1 MCFSDG
7 SGNDAQSLNGG
18 NGGPCKNFGRVDGA
32 GGGGYYGGSGGCV
45 YAYGGG
51 GVHAYGGGGV
61 HAYSGGGGG
70 SSYAEPRTTNAS
82 DQRGKA
88 VLGNGQVLVSLKEK
102 MSGWHEYD

>member
-51 GVHAYGGGGV
+51 GVHPKAKTASMPATGG
-61 HAYSGGGGG
+61 
-70 SSYAEPRTTNAS
+70 
-82 DQRGKA
+82 K
-88 VLGNGQVLVSLKEK
+88 
-102 MSGWHEYD
+102 